1 MPRKAKAAAA
11 APQEPRKRGEWLSQ
25 YRAPVEGIQP
35 GQTIRFDPREFN
47 ADLADRD
54 SLRASIA
61 SYARRF
67 HKGGKTSCSFNHAN
81 GMVELVRV
89 S

>member
-1 MPRKAKAAAA
+1 MPRKEKTPKAP
-11 APQEPRKRGEWLSQ
+11 PQEPRKRGDWLAL
-25 YRAPVEGIQP
+25 YRERVEGIKV
-35 GQTIRFDPREFN
+35 GQAINFDPREFG

-67 HKGGKTSCSFNHAN
+67 HKGGKTSCAFSHMT
-81 GMVELVRV
+81 GMIVLDRA